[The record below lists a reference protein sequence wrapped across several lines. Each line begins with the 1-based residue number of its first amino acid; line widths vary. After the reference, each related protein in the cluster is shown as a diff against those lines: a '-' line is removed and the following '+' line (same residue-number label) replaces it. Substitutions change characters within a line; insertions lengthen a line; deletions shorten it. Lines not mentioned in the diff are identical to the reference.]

1 MITYNIS
8 LNQEL
13 ARFVEKQIK
22 LGKFA
27 NRSEFFR
34 QILRSMFLSNKTNS
48 IDNDWL
54 YKEPHYSEL
63 KQRVKRL
70 KSGKEKIIS
79 AKDFDKEF
87 NL

>member
-8 LNQEL
+8 LNKEL
-13 ARFVEKQIK
+13 AQVVDKQIK

-34 QILRSMFLSNKTNS
+34 QLLRSIFLSNSESNGL
-48 IDNDWL
+48 NDWI
-54 YKEPHYSEL
+54 YNEPHYSEL
-63 KQRVKRL
+63 KERVKSL
-70 KSGKEKIIS
+70 KENKEKCIS
-79 AKDFDKEF
+79 AKEFDKEF

>member
-8 LNQEL
+8 LNKEL
-13 ARFVEKQIK
+13 AQIVEEKIK

-34 QILRSMFLSNKTNS
+34 QLLRSMFLSEKTKD
-48 IDNDWL
+48 IKNDFV
-54 YKEPHYSEL
+54 YSEPYYSEL
-63 KQRVKRL
+63 QKRVNNFK
-70 KSGKEKIIS
+70 KGNEKFISSKE
-79 AKDFDKEF
+79 FDKEF